1 MFDLVADIEAYPSF
15 LPWCQRA
22 TILEL
27 QPDLRPDLQPGAGP
41 RGDVS
46 YVRAEL
52 WVGFRLLAERF
63 ESHVHLDRTSG
74 TIRTQQA
81 GGVLKE
87 LWALWEFAELAAPGS
102 DSGADS
108 GATSSGGERPA
119 PGEECS
125 PKARDASQVKFRVR
139 FAFHSFLLQRAVQ
152 SVFLEAQKKMISAF
166 LQEAHKRYGK
176 QV

>member
-27 QPDLRPDLQPGAGP
+27 QPDSQPDSQTGAVS

-63 ESHVHLDRTSG
+63 ASHVHLDRTSG

-87 LWALWEFAELAAPGS
+87 LWALWEFSEHAAPGAG
-102 DSGADS
+102 SGE
-108 GATSSGGERPA
+108 GGSHE
-119 PGEECS
+119 
-125 PKARDASQVKFRVR
+125 ARAASQIQFRVR
-139 FAFHSFLLQRAVQ
+139 FTFHSFLLQRAVQ

-166 LQEAHKRYGK
+166 LQEAQKRYGK
-176 QV
+176 QG